1 MNSGRV
7 RRTLGAVRLPGITRI
22 TTMAH
27 LVDKIHLPDK
37 QKLDR
42 VESVIVLGL
51 IGSGLAACVLGAVVY
66 DFGRMFSVW

>member
-1 MNSGRV
+1 M
-7 RRTLGAVRLPGITRI
+7 TA
-22 TTMAH
+22 MAH
-27 LVDKIHLPDK
+27 LVGKLHFPDK

-66 DFGRMFSVW
+66 DFGRMLSVW